1 MYGQEN
7 LLHILPGFIKL
18 SGLLGTVWQLRPS
31 NPFKPSIALL
41 FFWFW
46 SSVNTLFYLTVTV
59 EDWHWDAHV
68 HRFCLLA
75 ELFAVTLYVRHWVK
89 PVSISHGMLGLGLV
103 ASLNVAFRITAHE
116 SLANAVYYASHLWMW
131 LLMLHSLSIYM
142 RKHPSNYLPMLMAAG
157 ISLSVTCAS
166 MIYVYL
172 VDEYPQTSLGIMQWS
187 MAALLLV
194 TEVLV
199 YAHAMEQLTAVQKHH
214 QESQRLAALHE
225 DLIRIQDEKAHM
237 VRALT
242 VSTKARNMGDLVS
255 TLTHELR
262 QPLGVL
268 RLNSEHLLYAHQV
281 TEQERLSILESI
293 VRETE
298 RSERIINRLKSF
310 FESQSIARES
320 VDWVQLVKQVE
331 SIFMPQAIRQGV
343 SISLSAPASVRI
355 QGDRSQLQ
363 MVVLNLFKNAL
374 DALKVH
380 SSGLGRICVEISVSS
395 SSVRMDLTDN
405 GPGLSPQ
412 QLDKVFDMY
421 VSSKL
426 GGMGL
431 GLWLS
436 RSIVDE
442 HGGQL
447 LALPSSVG
455 AHFCC
460 ILPLH
465 LSSSN
470 PDIESAA

>member
-18 SGLLGTVWQLRPS
+18 SGLFGTLWQLRPS

-59 EDWHWDAHV
+59 EDWRWIEQV

-75 ELFAVTLYVRHWVK
+75 ELFAVALYVRHWIK
-89 PVSISHGMLGLGLV
+89 PVPISHGMLGLGLV
-103 ASLNVAFRITAHE
+103 ASLNFAFRITTHE
-116 SLANAVYYASHLWMW
+116 SLANAAYYASYLLMW

-142 RKHPSNYLPMLMAAG
+142 RKHQSNYLPMLMATG
-157 ISLSVTCAS
+157 FSLCVICAS
-166 MIYVYL
+166 MIYAYL
-172 VDEYPQTSLGIMQWS
+172 FDEFTTASLVIMQWS
-187 MAALLLV
+187 LAALLLV
-194 TEVLV
+194 TEALV
-199 YAHAMEQLTAVQKHH
+199 YAHAMEQLTALQKHD

-225 DLIRIQDEKAHM
+225 DLIRIQEEKAHM

-281 TEQERLSILESI
+281 TEQERRSILESI

-310 FESQSIARES
+310 FESQSIAREA

-331 SIFMPQAIRQGV
+331 SIFLPQANKQGV
-343 SISLSAPASVRI
+343 NVSLSAPASVRI
-355 QGDRSQLQ
+355 QGDSSQL
-363 MVVLNLFKNAL
+363 
-374 DALKVH
+374 
-380 SSGLGRICVEISVSS
+380 
-395 SSVRMDLTDN
+395 
-405 GPGLSPQ
+405 
-412 QLDKVFDMY
+412 
-421 VSSKL
+421 
-426 GGMGL
+426 
-431 GLWLS
+431 
-436 RSIVDE
+436 
-442 HGGQL
+442 
-447 LALPSSVG
+447 
-455 AHFCC
+455 
-460 ILPLH
+460 
-465 LSSSN
+465 
-470 PDIESAA
+470 